1 MGRANEVAT
10 MPPRLDGSR
19 VLVVEDD
26 FFIGL
31 ELAAILKDA
40 GADVVGPLQTVQSAL
55 ASAEDETLSAAILDI
70 RLGDETVE
78 PVARRLAEQAIPFL
92 FYTGQSRTD
101 PVQAMWPGCRIV
113 AKPAL
118 PSSLLSA
125 IAALTAKPRRQ
136 PAPQA
141 DHP

>member
-1 MGRANEVAT
+1 MGKANEVPAT
-10 MPPRLDGSR
+10 SPRLDGSR

-31 ELAAILKDA
+31 ELAATLRDA

-55 ASAEDETLSAAILDI
+55 AGAEDQKLSAAILDI
-70 RLGDETVE
+70 RLGNETVE
-78 PVARRLAEQAIPFL
+78 PVARRLAEHAIPFL
-92 FYTGQSRTD
+92 FYTGQSTTD
-101 PVQAMWPGCRIV
+101 PVQAMWPDCRIV

-125 IAALTAKPRRQ
+125 IAALVTRSRRRS
-136 PAPQA
+136 ASGA
-141 DHP
+141 R